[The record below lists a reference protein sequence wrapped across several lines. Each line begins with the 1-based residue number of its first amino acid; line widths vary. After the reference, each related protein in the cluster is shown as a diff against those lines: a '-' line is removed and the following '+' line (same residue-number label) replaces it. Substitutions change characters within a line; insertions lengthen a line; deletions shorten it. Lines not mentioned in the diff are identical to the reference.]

1 MRPIQL
7 SIFLNEVTA
16 KGYLLVS
23 YVEVDVEAVHHFDRQ
38 VAQQVG
44 SHLNVSVPE
53 LAVFRCIKSLFA
65 DLNPGRVERHIFVLE
80 TAAKNDV
87 FKPLEA
93 GQLGEAEE
101 TGFLRFALVGH
112 G

>member
-1 MRPIQL
+1 M
-7 SIFLNEVTA
+7 
-16 KGYLLVS
+16 
-23 YVEVDVEAVHHFDRQ
+23 EVDVEAVNHFYRQ

-53 LAVFRCIKSLFA
+53 LAVFRCVKSLFA
-65 DLNPGRVERHIFVLE
+65 NLNPGRIERHIFVLK

-101 TGFLRFALVGH
+101 TGFLRFALIGH